1 MHQAQCSAALCMVRE
16 FACASKM
23 HMDAASHTNP
33 SHAAVLTA
41 NAFPSLDLYPS
52 SAPAVLLLLIGVST
66 SRFDSPQ
73 AELI

>member
-1 MHQAQCSAALCMVRE
+1 MSRE

-23 HMDAASHTNP
+23 HIDAASHTDP
-33 SHAAVLTA
+33 SHAGALAA
-41 NAFPSLDLYPS
+41 NAFPPLDLYPS
-52 SAPAVLLLLIGVST
+52 SAPAVLVLLIGVSIST